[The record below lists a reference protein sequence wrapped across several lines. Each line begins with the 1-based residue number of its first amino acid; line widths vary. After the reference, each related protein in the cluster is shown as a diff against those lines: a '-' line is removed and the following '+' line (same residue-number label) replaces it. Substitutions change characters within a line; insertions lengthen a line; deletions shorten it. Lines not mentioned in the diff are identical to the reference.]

1 MTHEDFS
8 DLVSPGIRNAPIVRE
23 LDTDRRRELTGSL
36 ILAVPLVAVLLFSV
50 WQHFE
55 LLQHGYRYEQM
66 RQEYTRQQELNRHLR
81 LEIETLRTPARIER
95 VAIGQLRMVVPARE
109 EELLVER
116 AASAPGGVP
125 AREEELLVER
135 AASVPGGVPARE
147 EFGERAA
154 AAGAY
159 SSTVAVR
166 QEVSR

>member
-116 AASAPGGVP
+116 AAA
-125 AREEELLVER
+125 
-135 AASVPGGVPARE
+135 VPGGVPARE
-147 EFGERAA
+147 EFGER

>member
-8 DLVSPGIRNAPIVRE
+8 ELVSPAIRNAPIVRE

-66 RQEYTRQQELNRHLR
+66 RQEHARQQELNRHLQ
-81 LEIETLRTPARIER
+81 LEIETLSAPARVER
-95 VAIGQLRMVVPARE
+95 VALGQLGMVVPARE

-116 AASAPGGVP
+116 AAAAPGGAP

-135 AASVPGGVPARE
+135 AAAVAP
-147 EFGERAA
+147 
-154 AAGAY
+154 GAY
-159 SSTVAVR
+159 SAAVAVR